1 MVVRHRRR
9 WLRARSSTS
18 SPGTLK
24 TALSMW
30 GLNPAAWLQRDR
42 RRQGKFQALDDDIHQ
57 RRPIV
62 GERSLERAF
71 QVARALDAETTDIH
85 RTRDVS
91 EARVREVRAV
101 VQEADGFHLELD
113 ERQRANVRRRFSSV
127 RRRSPQAV
135 CSPS

>member
-1 MVVRHRRR
+1 MVVRHRRIL
-9 WLRARSSTS
+9 LRARSST

-30 GLNPAAWLQRDR
+30 GLNPTAWLQRDR
-42 RRQGKFQALDDDIHQ
+42 RREGKFQALDDDIHQ

-71 QVARALDAETTDIH
+71 QVARALDAETTDAH

-127 RRRSPQAV
+127 RLRSPQAV